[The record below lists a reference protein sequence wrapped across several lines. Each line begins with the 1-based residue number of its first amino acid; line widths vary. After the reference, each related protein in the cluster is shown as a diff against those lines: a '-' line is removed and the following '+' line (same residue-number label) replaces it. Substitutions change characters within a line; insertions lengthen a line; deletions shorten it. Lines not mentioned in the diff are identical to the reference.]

1 MSINNFISENIALA
15 FEIKHS
21 NDDPYSSID
30 KEEADIFVVDLVI
43 EDQDNPE
50 SSHDSAI
57 DDLLPPN
64 TNHEQ
69 NQTSSHPSFEEL
81 LTV

>member
-1 MSINNFISENIALA
+1 MSINNFIKEKIALP

-21 NDDPYSSID
+21 NNDPYSSID

-69 NQTSSHPSFEEL
+69 NQTSSHPSFAEL